1 MFCIS
6 DRNRR
11 FVKQRARKW
20 GRAESSPSPD
30 VGQSPRTASHR
41 VEDSAQP
48 PRIIISQA
56 VRSSESKGQGI
67 SRQRTSKDPSAA
79 PAVVRLD
86 RGRVVAKWCSGG
98 SSSPRRAAAAR
109 RACTVRHPAVDP
121 PISRARSGLTNPNQI
136 HPWLPETHPAV
147 PAPRFRSPVHVRGA
161 RRVLRYPPDILDRR
175 QVRRE
180 VRPSSG
186 APSPPRAPISAR
198 APVILRVARA
208 DRVSNRRTPTN

>member
-1 MFCIS
+1 MW
-6 DRNRR
+6 D
-11 FVKQRARKW
+11 
-20 GRAESSPSPD
+20 
-30 VGQSPRTASHR
+30 SHR
-41 VEDSAQP
+41 E
-48 PRIIISQA
+48 PRVTVLKIRRSRRESYSRRPCVRPSQ
-56 VRSSESKGQGI
+56 KGREYRAKG
-67 SRQRTSKDPSAA
+67 RQRTPAPRRPWCDWIGAASSRNGARAA
-79 PAVVRLD
+79 P
-86 RGRVVAKWCSGG
+86 
-98 SSSPRRAAAAR
+98 PRRVGRRRRGGRAR
-109 RACTVRHPAVDP
+109 CVTP
-121 PISRARSGLTNPNQI
+121 PWTDRSRARRQDQRTRTKST
-136 HPWLPETHPAV
+136 PWLPETHPAV

>member
-48 PRIIISQA
+48 PRSFSQA
-56 VRSSESKGQGI
+56 ARSSESRRKEYRAKG
-67 SRQRTSKDPSAA
+67 RQRTHAPRRPWCDWIGAASSRNGARAA
-79 PAVVRLD
+79 P
-86 RGRVVAKWCSGG
+86 
-98 SSSPRRAAAAR
+98 PRRVGRRRRGGRAR
-109 RACTVRHPAVDP
+109 CVTP
-121 PISRARSGLTNPNQI
+121 PWTDRSRARRQDQRTRTKST
-136 HPWLPETHPAV
+136 PWLPETHPAV

-161 RRVLRYPPDILDRR
+161 RRVLRYSPDILDRR

-186 APSPPRAPISAR
+186 APSPPRAP
-198 APVILRVARA
+198 VILRVARA